1 MKKETRE
8 KRAIIIVLDS
18 VGIGA
23 LPDATEFGD
32 AGVNTLG
39 HIAESVGGLEL
50 PNLQRLGLGNIGQFE
65 GVAPV
70 TSPEGSFGR
79 MLEASRGKDT
89 IIGHW
94 EMVGVIT
101 EKALPVFPEGF
112 PPEMVRQFLEVSGC
126 RNILGNKAASG
137 TAIIEELGELHV
149 KTGHPIVYTSADS
162 VFQIAAHEEIISVDQ
177 LYTICE
183 AARRMCDDYMVGR
196 VIARP
201 FVGTEGAFQRTPRR
215 KDFPLKPPHATA
227 LDILKG
233 NGLPVMGIGKIEDIF
248 AGQGITRAIHTKDN
262 SDGMRVLLEELSIT
276 MSGLIFANLVDF
288 DMKFGHRRDPAG
300 YAGALEL
307 FDKELG
313 VLLERLTDNDLLI
326 LCADHGCDPTH
337 IGSDHTREAV
347 PLLVYSKTMEAKDL
361 GTRRTFSDIGATVLK
376 LFQLPHQLPGS
387 PVID

>member
-227 LDILKG
+227 LDILKE

>member
-1 MKKETRE
+1 MKNETRE

-23 LPDATEFGD
+23 LPDAAEFGD
-32 AGVNTLG
+32 EGVNTLG
-39 HIAESVGGLEL
+39 HIAESAGGLAL

-70 TSPEGSFGR
+70 TSPEASFGR

-94 EMVGVIT
+94 EMMGVIT

-112 PPEMVRQFLEVSGC
+112 PPDMVQRFLKASGC
-126 RNILGNKAASG
+126 RDILGNKAASG

-162 VFQIAAHEEIISVDQ
+162 VFQIAAHEEIIPLAQ
-177 LYTICE
+177 LYKICE
-183 AARRMCDDYMVGR
+183 DARGVCDDYMVGR

-201 FVGTEGAFQRTPRR
+201 FVGQEGSFQRTPSR
-215 KDFPLKPPHATA
+215 KDFPLRPPHATT
-227 LDILKG
+227 LDILKE
-233 NGLPVMGIGKIEDIF
+233 NGFPVMGIGKIEDIF

-262 SDGMRVLLEELSIT
+262 SDGMRVLLDELSIT
-276 MSGLIFANLVDF
+276 TTGLIFANLVDF
-288 DMKFGHRRDPAG
+288 DMKFGHRRDPKG
-300 YAGALEL
+300 YAHALEL
-307 FDKELG
+307 FDKDLG
-313 VLLERLTDNDLLI
+313 ILLERLTDEDLLI

-347 PLLVYSKTMEAKDL
+347 PLLVYSNRMKVKDL
-361 GTRRTFSDIGATVLK
+361 GTRRTFSDIGATVLR